1 LRIINKINDLYLIE
15 ENVYSDNR
23 GLFFENYNK
32 LKLKE
37 LLGFDLNFVQDN
49 ISLSNKNVLRGLHY
63 QIIKP
68 QGKYIRVI
76 KGAIWDVVVDI
87 RKDSK
92 NYGKSF
98 NFDLNDENNNCLYI
112 PEGYAHGFVSKADKT
127 IVMYKTTEFYY
138 PEYDRTLLW
147 SDPDININWPV
158 KNPILSDKD
167 KLGINFNK
175 LDY

>member
-1 LRIINKINDLYLIE
+1 MRIIDRINDLYLIE
-15 ENVYSDNR
+15 ENIYSDDR
-23 GLFFENYNK
+23 GFFFENYNK
-32 LKLKE
+32 LKLKG

-49 ISLSNKNVLRGLHY
+49 ISLSKNNVLRGLHY

-92 NYGKSF
+92 NFGKSF

-127 IVMYKTTEFYY
+127 IVIYKTTEFYY

-158 KNPILSDKD
+158 KNPIISDKD

>member
-1 LRIINKINDLYLIE
+1 MRIINKINDLYLIE
-15 ENVYSDNR
+15 ENVYSDDR
-23 GLFFENYNK
+23 GFFFENYNK
-32 LKLKE
+32 LKLKG

-49 ISLSNKNVLRGLHY
+49 ISLSKNNVLRGLHY

-92 NYGKSF
+92 NFGKSF

-127 IVMYKTTEFYY
+127 IVIYKTTEFYY

-158 KNPILSDKD
+158 KNPIISNKD

>member
-1 LRIINKINDLYLIE
+1 MRIINKINDLYLIE
-15 ENVYSDNR
+15 ENVFSDDR

-49 ISLSNKNVLRGLHY
+49 ISLSNNNVLRGLHY

-127 IVMYKTTEFYY
+127 IVIYKTTEFYY

-158 KNPILSDKD
+158 KNPILSNKD